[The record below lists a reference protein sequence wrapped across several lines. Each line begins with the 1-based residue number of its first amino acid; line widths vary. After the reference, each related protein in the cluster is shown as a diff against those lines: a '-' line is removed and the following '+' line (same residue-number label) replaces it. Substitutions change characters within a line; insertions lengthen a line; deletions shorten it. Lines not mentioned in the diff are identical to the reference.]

1 MKKIYYKKLIRNK
14 IPKRIEE
21 SNGKY
26 LCKKLNSEEF
36 KNELLK
42 KVQEE
47 SLGIVVSK
55 NKKELVSEIG
65 DVLDVIDEIKKNFKI
80 TSKEIV
86 DSRKI
91 EFERK
96 GGFTKRLFLVW
107 SENTDY
113 KSNEKRNLK

>member
-96 GGFTKRLFLVW
+96 GGLIKDFFWFGLRIQVINQMKK
-107 SENTDY
+107 EI
-113 KSNEKRNLK
+113 